1 MVRLYNYNDWQ
12 ISFHERKEEK
22 TERNLKKVEKPK
34 SDGME
39 SSGKKFEDKIQKIEE
54 NICQWIDDEAKS
66 LKETL
71 EKDISSIRSEVDN
84 KNIEINSKVQA
95 SIQELREEMASRGDG
110 DDGDD
115 GNDLQLCGADTAGGG
130 DGWVRA
136 VLDLKNKLHRN
147 MALSKTFKPLKL
159 KKKTFPK
166 IKPQNNQIRLH

>member
-1 MVRLYNYNDWQ
+1 MRWIYDTQ

-34 SDGME
+34 AEGQE
-39 SSGKKFEDKIQKIEE
+39 PSSKKFEEKIHKIEE

-71 EKDISSIRSEVDN
+71 EKDINSIRTEVDT

-95 SIQELREEMASRGDG
+95 SIQELREEITNRGDVRADRDGG
-110 DDGDD
+110 DD
-115 GNDLQLCGADTAGGG
+115 DLQLSSVDTGGGG

-147 MALSKTFKPLKL
+147 MALYILNPRYK
-159 KKKTFPK
+159 
-166 IKPQNNQIRLH
+166 